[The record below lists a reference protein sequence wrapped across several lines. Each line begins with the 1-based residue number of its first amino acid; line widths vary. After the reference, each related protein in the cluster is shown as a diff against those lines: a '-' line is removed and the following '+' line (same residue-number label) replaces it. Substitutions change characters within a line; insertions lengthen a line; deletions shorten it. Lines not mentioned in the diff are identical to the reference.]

1 MEGPINARR
10 FQIMYFSAVILFAL
24 LSVATIKNT
33 AHAISVKMEDW
44 TVDERRAF
52 VLEGFYKPMGSKEER
67 SYIFLLS
74 FHSIFS
80 TIVLVST

>member
-1 MEGPINARR
+1 MLDA
-10 FQIMYFSAVILFAL
+10 FSIMYFSVVILFIL

-33 AHAISVKMEDW
+33 ADAISVKIENW

-52 VLEGFYKPMGSKEER
+52 VLKGFYKPMGSKEER
-67 SYIFLLS
+67 SYIFYYR
-74 FHSIFS
+74 FIAIFR